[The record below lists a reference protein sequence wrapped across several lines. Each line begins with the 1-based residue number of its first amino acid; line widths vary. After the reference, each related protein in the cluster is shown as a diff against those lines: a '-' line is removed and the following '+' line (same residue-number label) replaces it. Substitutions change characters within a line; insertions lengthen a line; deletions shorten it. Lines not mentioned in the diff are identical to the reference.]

1 MVGKLKLWSPWAT
14 LMAVGLLASGASAQ
28 VFQTD
33 AAQTPLPQPVGD
45 NEWNLVTNSWGWNA
59 ATPVNLDPDG
69 NEISN
74 EMLTFGDFY
83 PDFVDGD
90 AITLEGLFKWRGENI
105 DPVADARTEPG
116 HFSPQCGFTGQ
127 LLLLGGNCQVAFGW
141 YNVDD
146 PNSTT
151 PPAPN
156 EIYEFIPSNT
166 FEYLECMDQ
175 NCQSKEDGF
184 CPLAWDNVSPRR
196 LNCEGW
202 QEVVF
207 DAGAIQDD
215 PNYRKGQ
222 VGFAVI
228 GNPNSGKCTESKFSL
243 RGQNQKNAN
252 GEAWVTT
259 LVYQSTVDPEGFYL
273 AFEDLPMSP
282 ADWKQTGVQGDTA
295 TNDGDFNDFVF
306 YVTGLGCE
314 GGGDACDT
322 MLLGACSLGRT
333 DCAAEGQTGMCRPI
347 IQPGAEI
354 CDNVDNDCNGV
365 VDDGEGLCTQA
376 GFVCDKGICVEPC
389 GSAEFPCD
397 AGYACNSER
406 ICVEEACVDVVC
418 EAGEACRDG
427 VCKSACEGVTCP
439 VGQEC
444 QLGRC
449 VDPCSGIECPAGRVC
464 DRGLCLSDCGCR
476 GCDAGLTCSDTGA
489 TKGRCID
496 PACDDVVCD
505 GGLMCLLG
513 QCVDPCEGVVCPG
526 GGVCMN
532 GNCSEPMGDSSS
544 GAGGGNSINGAN
556 NNSINGISDAAAT
569 TSPGTA
575 VGTSGGEGG
584 TGNARPAT
592 EATGCNCRI
601 AERRTGSLP
610 LALFAFAAG
619 MVGLRRRRVA

>member
-1 MVGKLKLWSPWAT
+1 MVGKLKLWSPLAT
-14 LMAVGLLASGASAQ
+14 MVALGLMSHGAVAQ

-33 AAQTPLPQPVGD
+33 AAQTPLPQPVG
-45 NEWNLVTNSWGWNA
+45 ESELNLVTNSWGWNVD
-59 ATPVNLDPDG
+59 TPVNWDADG

-83 PDFVDGD
+83 PTFENGD
-90 AITLEGLFKWRGENI
+90 AITLEGLFKWRGETL

-141 YNVDD
+141 YNIDD

-151 PPAPN
+151 PPAPG
-156 EIYEFIPSNT
+156 EIHEFIPSDL
-166 FEYLECMDQ
+166 FQDLDCRDQ
-175 NCQSKEDGF
+175 NCDPKTDGF
-184 CPLAWDNVSPRR
+184 CPLAWDNVAPRR

-202 QEVVF
+202 QPLVF
-207 DAGAIQDD
+207 DAGAIQED
-215 PNYRKGQ
+215 PDYRGGQ

-243 RGQNQKNAN
+243 RGQNQKNAS

-273 AFEDLPMSP
+273 AFEDLPMSE

-314 GGGDACDT
+314 GGGDSCDT
-322 MLLGACSLGRT
+322 GLLGACSLGRT

-354 CDNVDNDCNGV
+354 CDNVDNDCNGT
-365 VDDGEGLCTQA
+365 VDDGEGLCSE
-376 GFVCDKGICVEPC
+376 GLVCDKGSCVEPC
-389 GSAEFPCD
+389 GGGEFACEV
-397 AGYACNSER
+397 GFACNSQG
-406 ICVEEACVDVVC
+406 ICIDAACAEVVC
-418 EAGEACRDG
+418 EAGEACRQG
-427 VCKSACEGVTCP
+427 VCVGACEGVTCP

-449 VDPCSGIECPAGRVC
+449 VDPCAGIECPAGRVC
-464 DRGLCLSDCGCR
+464 DRGLCLSNCSCR
-476 GCDAGLTCSDTGA
+476 GCDAGLTCAAD
-489 TKGRCID
+489 GRCID
-496 PACDDVVCD
+496 SACDDVVCD
-505 GGLMCLLG
+505 GGLVCQLG
-513 QCVDPCEGVVCPG
+513 QCVDACEGVVCPG

-532 GNCSEPMGDSSS
+532 GSCSDPVTGNTSS
-544 GAGGGNSINGAN
+544 GSGSGGTFSIDGGNN
-556 NNSINGISDAAAT
+556 INGISTAASS
-569 TSPGTA
+569 TSPSNGNGS
-575 VGTSGGEGG
+575 GTSGGS
-584 TGNARPAT
+584 ARPASET
-592 EATGCNCRI
+592 SGCSCRV
-601 AERRTGSLP
+601 AAPNSGGWS
-610 LALFAFAAG
+610 LALLALAAG
-619 MVGLRRRRVA
+619 VIAARRRRAA